1 MATGVVLLSGGMDSA
16 TCLSIA
22 RAECDRVIPL
32 HTGYGQLTQT
42 REFRAFTELCDHHG
56 LAERFVV
63 PLDHLLAFGGSA
75 LTDRALEVPDHADVA
90 PGEIPVT
97 YVPFRNGNLLA
108 IAASLAETRGAD
120 RIYIG
125 AVEADSSGYPDCRA
139 SFYRAFEAAI
149 AEGTRPETR
158 ISIRTPLIDLSK
170 AQIVELGARLGVP
183 FHLTWSCYRGVE
195 RACGACD
202 SCHLRL
208 KGFRGAGLAD
218 PIPYENAEAAK

>member
-1 MATGVVLLSGGMDSA
+1 MNRAVVLLSGGMDSA
-16 TCLSIA
+16 TCLA
-22 RAECDRVIPL
+22 VALRDNDEVIPL
-32 HTGYGQLTQT
+32 HTGYGQLTQS
-42 REFRAFTELCDHHG
+42 REHRAFLDLCDHYG
-56 LAERFVV
+56 IAARFAV

-75 LTDRALEVPDHADVA
+75 LTDRALAVPDHAAVA

-108 IAASLAETRGAD
+108 IAASLAETRGAN

-139 SFYRAFEAAI
+139 SFYRAYEAAI

-158 ISIRTPLIDLSK
+158 VELVTPLIALSK
-170 AQIVELGARLGVP
+170 AEIVRLGANLGVP
-183 FHLTWSCYRGVE
+183 FHLTWSCYRGIE

-208 KGFRGAGLAD
+208 RGFRGAGLAD
-218 PIPYENAEAAK
+218 PIPYEPGTEV